1 MPIIGV
7 IAIIVVAVLV
17 VTAAILWAIRFLRH
31 QEANELNRY
40 LQDENSQ
47 WKRNT
52 QATGGSAGE
61 SVYFVNGAPELQGIE
76 MRVYYY
82 GGPADGSRGDDDDF
96 CLSIISQEQRTGMIL
111 NGFIRPLEAMQFGD
125 SLWND
130 RFLSDAGIME
140 EMITEKRVA
149 WNQME
154 EDVII
159 ANFHMF
165 M

>member
-1 MPIIGV
+1 MPTIGIV
-7 IAIIVVAVLV
+7 AIIVVAVLV
-17 VTAAILWAIRFLRH
+17 VSGAILWAIRFLRH

-40 LQDENSQ
+40 LQDENCE
-47 WKRNT
+47 WERNT
-52 QATGGSAGE
+52 QASESSSGE
-61 SVYFVNGAPELQGIE
+61 SVYFVNGAPEPQGIE

-96 CLSIISQEQRTGMIL
+96 CLSIISQEHRTGMIL
-111 NGFIRPLEAMQFGD
+111 NGFIQPLEAMQFGD

-140 EMITEKRVA
+140 EMITEKRVD
-149 WNQME
+149 WNQMQ

>member
-1 MPIIGV
+1 MVGPPTV
-7 IAIIVVAVLV
+7 P
-17 VTAAILWAIRFLRH
+17 AA
-31 QEANELNRY
+31 
-40 LQDENSQ
+40 
-47 WKRNT
+47 
-52 QATGGSAGE
+52 
-61 SVYFVNGAPELQGIE
+61 
-76 MRVYYY
+76 
-82 GGPADGSRGDDDDF
+82 DDDDF

-140 EMITEKRVA
+140 EMITDKRVA
-149 WNQME
+149 WNQIQ